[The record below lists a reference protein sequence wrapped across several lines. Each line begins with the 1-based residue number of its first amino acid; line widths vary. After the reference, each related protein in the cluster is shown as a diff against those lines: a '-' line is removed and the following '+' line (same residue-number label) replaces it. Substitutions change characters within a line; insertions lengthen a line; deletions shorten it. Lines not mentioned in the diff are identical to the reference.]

1 MSVAS
6 RLEFFKSLNSGGSPT
21 HNAQPGSG
29 AGSGGGNNNNSAPT
43 RSLEDLQQAGQLGEQ
58 SQQQPL
64 QRDGA
69 FKSETDLIASEAVK
83 GLSIKERIARYGTGS
98 SSTDLA
104 SSKPKSASSG
114 SLLSEVKGRVAAA
127 AVAKS
132 QEGLNSGDKNKDTRR
147 SSTGA
152 QRKTSNARV
161 APYEKSGS
169 RHEMVTRSKSGSLG
183 SLRRESATN
192 KDATAS
198 GGVVPME
205 VSTEPD
211 AASVPQLQPEAAQQ
225 PAATAANVNTGPVPM
240 DIDQPPAPA
249 PTPAPTPAAAAASR
263 FTVTPSSASND
274 LPVPAANKPTAGSTT
289 ASSATPAAAAST
301 STAASRG
308 TTPTPSKAFGAPP
321 PKCEAC
327 NKSVYLM
334 EQVTIDNH
342 MFHKTCLKCETCKST
357 LKMGNLAAMN
367 GVYYCKPHFKQ
378 LFKLKG
384 NYAEGFGLEDH
395 KKQWLEGAEGAN
407 DAGAAK

>member
-21 HNAQPGSG
+21 HNAQQGSSAGGSG
-29 AGSGGGNNNNSAPT
+29 SNNPAAT
-43 RSLEDLQQAGQLGEQ
+43 RSLEDLQQAGQLGEH

-64 QRDGA
+64 QRDGP
-69 FKSETDLIASEAVK
+69 FKSETDLLAAEAVK
-83 GLSIKERIARYGTGS
+83 GLSIKERIARYGTGN

-114 SLLSEVKGRVAAA
+114 SLLSEVKGRVTAAA
-127 AVAKS
+127 IAKS
-132 QEGLNSGDKNKDTRR
+132 QDGLNSGDKNKDTRR

-169 RHEMVTRSKSGSLG
+169 RHEMITRSKSGSLG
-183 SLRRESATN
+183 SLRRESATG
-192 KDATAS
+192 KDAAAS
-198 GGVVPME
+198 GVVPMD
-205 VSTEPD
+205 VSTEPV
-211 AASVPQLQPEAAQQ
+211 AASVPQPQ
-225 PAATAANVNTGPVPM
+225 PAAADEPAAAAANVNTGPVAM

-249 PTPAPTPAAAAASR
+249 PIPAPTPAAAVPPRFTETPSAAS
-263 FTVTPSSASND
+263 SD
-274 LPVPAANKPTAGSTT
+274 LPVPAANKPNAGFTA
-289 ASSATPAAAAST
+289 ASSATPAGAST
-301 STAASRG
+301 TKPASRG